1 MAATASPI
9 PLWQRARP
17 YVSAD
22 VPSEHLV
29 DQRLVAHAPT
39 ARFAA
44 ELIEHARIDTD
55 RDQLARFIPKR
66 RASHPS
72 HRLELRGRRLGN
84 VRVVNLSRCTSRV
97 RGDSPAAR

>member
-1 MAATASPI
+1 MHVAVVMHAWLVTINAVAIPATAADRDGLAAPAASA
-9 PLWQRARP
+9 LRH
-17 YVSAD
+17 VFAD
-22 VPSEHLV
+22 VLSEHLV

-72 HRLELRGRRLGN
+72 HRLELLGR
-84 VRVVNLSRCTSRV
+84 
-97 RGDSPAAR
+97 